1 MFTRSYISFL
11 LFIILIFILVADI
24 SAGEGVVLT
33 LEQCIE
39 KALEL
44 SPEVAE
50 ASYDIKRFEAKRLQA
65 EAGYYPQIE
74 ILAITAP
81 SPRARGDQVSSPDD
95 STDPV
100 ISGVFGRSEISL
112 IQPLYTFGKL
122 SSLKDAAESGVNVI
136 EAERDKIASDI
147 ILRTKHLYYS
157 IQLAKNLRGHIIDI
171 KETILDA
178 LEKVEKRIEKGIP
191 TVDITDRYKLMTFLG
206 EAEMRLNEV
215 EKNLAVA
222 KDALR
227 TSIGMAGDVEFDIAD
242 EPFLPLNFPMIPIE
256 EGIKRA
262 RQMRPE
268 YIQLKEGIEAREALV
283 EAERSNYYPIFFL
296 GLKGS
301 IASAS
306 NRDRLNNP
314 FVFDEFNHTYASVF
328 LGLKW
333 SIDFGITRGR
343 VMEAEAELRK
353 LFEKK
358 RFADDGIPL
367 EVRKVYMDIEEARR
381 NIKAT
386 ESAHKNAKKWLVTAL
401 ANFDMGIGEAKD
413 VADAIEMYA
422 LTRADY
428 LKVLYNER
436 LSYANLLHVTGLN
449 PREIG
454 Q

>member
-1 MFTRSYISFL
+1 MLGRIYFFL
-11 LFIILIFILVADI
+11 SIVLIFVFITNAY
-24 SAGEGVVLT
+24 SGETIVLN

-39 KALEL
+39 RALEF

-50 ASYDIKRFEAKRLQA
+50 ASYDIEGLKARRLQA
-65 EAGYYPQIE
+65 EGGHYPQIE

-95 STDPV
+95 STNPV
-100 ISGVFGRSEISL
+100 ISGVFGRSEITM

-122 SSLKDAAESGVNVI
+122 SSLKDAAESGVKVT
-136 EAERDKIASDI
+136 EAQRDKITSDI

-157 IQLAKNLRGHIIDI
+157 IQLAKNLKAHIMDI
-171 KETILDA
+171 KKTILDT
-178 LEKVEKRIEKGIP
+178 LEEVEKRVERDIP
-191 TVDITDRYKLMTFLG
+191 TADIVDKYKLMTFLG
-206 EAEMRLNEV
+206 EVESKLNEV
-215 EKNLAVA
+215 EKNLAIA

-227 TSIGMAGDVEFDIAD
+227 TSIGMTEDVELDIAN
-242 EPFLPLNFPMIPIE
+242 EPFLPLGLSLMPLE

-268 YIQLKEGIEAREALV
+268 FIQLREGIEARSALV
-283 EAERSNYYPIFFL
+283 EAERSNYYPMFFL

-306 NRDRLNNP
+306 NRDRLHNP

-333 SIDFGITRGR
+333 SIDFGITKGR
-343 VMEAEAELRK
+343 VKEAEAELKK

-358 RFADDGIPL
+358 RFADEGIPL
-367 EVRKVYMDIEEARR
+367 EVRKVYRDIEEVRH
-381 NIKAT
+381 NIVAT
-386 ESAHKNAKKWLVTAL
+386 ESAYRNAKKWLVAAL

-413 VADAIEMYA
+413 VADAIGMYA
-422 LTRADY
+422 LKRADY
-428 LKVLYNER
+428 LKTLYNER
-436 LSYANLLHVTGLN
+436 LSYANLYYVTGMDLMEM
-449 PREIG
+449 RGE